1 LQAIPAVIAFRLDG
15 ERLRSLL
22 LFPLQQFVYRQLM
35 YLVVVQ
41 SVVTALAGAQLPW
54 HKLHRKGLTLDLDAA
69 NRSGRS

>member
-1 LQAIPAVIAFRLDG
+1 
-15 ERLRSLL
+15 
-22 LFPLQQFVYRQLM
+22 M